1 MEQWD
6 KNGQLKHLLT
16 VDGFTQS
23 SLNALLTQVDRFID
37 EQHRLRHTEDLKDK
51 TVVNVFFE
59 ASTRTR
65 TTFEIAA
72 KRLSADVISVNV
84 ATAATAKGESLRDT
98 ILNLQAM
105 QADLFVCRH
114 SDSGAAH
121 FIAKQVK
128 PGVAVINAGDGCH
141 AHPTQA
147 LLDLYTIK
155 RLKKTFENLT
165 VTIIGD
171 ILHSRVARSEIAALK
186 IMGVKQIRI
195 VAPKTLLPP
204 MIEGNGV
211 HCYTKIEEG
220 IQDADVIIMLRLQKE
235 RMEEGLLPSL
245 REYHRSYGLT
255 AARVALA
262 KKDVIVMHPGPM
274 DRGVEIDSV
283 VADGP
288 HSVILQQVHFGIAVR
303 MAVMAELIAR
313 NRS

>member
-1 MEQWD
+1 MEQMD
-6 KNGQLKHLLT
+6 KQGNLKHLLT
-16 VDGFTQS
+16 LEGLSQTYLNRLL
-23 SLNALLTQVDRFID
+23 SLTDKFID
-37 EQHRLRHTEDLKDK
+37 KNNRLRHTDDLKNK

-141 AHPTQA
+141 EHPTQA
-147 LLDLYTIK
+147 LLDLYTI
-155 RLKKTFENLT
+155 RHVKKDFSNLI
-165 VTIIGD
+165 VAIVGD
-171 ILHSRVARSEIAALK
+171 IVHSRVARSEIIALK
-186 IMGVKQIRI
+186 TMGVKQIRLI
-195 VAPKTLLPP
+195 APKTLLPAA
-204 MIEGNGV
+204 IESSNV
-211 HCYTKIEEG
+211 TCYHRMEEG
-220 IQDADVIIMLRLQKE
+220 IQGADVIIMLRLQKE
-235 RMEEGLLPSL
+235 RMDQGLLPSL
-245 REYHRSYGLT
+245 SEYHRCYGLT
-255 AARVALA
+255 ADRVKLA
-262 KKDVIVMHPGPM
+262 KKEVIVMHPGPM

-288 HSVILQQVHFGIAVR
+288 HSVILQQVHFGIAMR
-303 MAVMAELIAR
+303 MAVMVELTMGK
-313 NRS
+313 

>member
-1 MEQWD
+1 MEQMD
-6 KNGQLKHLLT
+6 KNGRLKHFLTLEGLPQSCLNKLLLQA
-16 VDGFTQS
+16 DQ
-23 SLNALLTQVDRFID
+23 FID
-37 EQHRLRHTEDLKDK
+37 EHQRLRHTDDLKDK

-121 FIAKQVK
+121 FIAQQVK

-147 LLDLYTIK
+147 LLDLYTI
-155 RLKKTFENLT
+155 RRIKKEFSNLT
-165 VTIIGD
+165 IAIVGD
-171 ILHSRVARSEIAALK
+171 ILHSRVARSEIMALK
-186 IMGVKQIRI
+186 TMGVKQIRLI
-195 VAPKTLLPP
+195 APKTLLPP
-204 MIEGNGV
+204 YIEQTGV
-211 HCYTKIEEG
+211 RCYTKMEEG
-220 IQDADVIIMLRLQKE
+220 IQGADVIIMLRLQKE

-245 REYHRSYGLT
+245 REYHRCYGLT
-255 AARVALA
+255 LERLGLA

-303 MAVMAELIAR
+303 MAVMVELTAR
-313 NRS
+313 Q

>member
-1 MEQWD
+1 MKQID
-6 KNGQLKHLLT
+6 KNGRLKHLLT
-16 VDGFTQS
+16 LD
-23 SLNALLTQVDRFID
+23 SLPQDYINKLLLLTDTFID
-37 EQHRLRHTEDLKDK
+37 KNNRLRHTDDLKDK

-114 SDSGAAH
+114 GDSGAAH

-128 PGVAVINAGDGCH
+128 PSVAVINAGDGCH
-141 AHPTQA
+141 EHPTQA
-147 LLDLYTIK
+147 LLDLYTI
-155 RLKKTFENLT
+155 RHAKKEFSNLT
-165 VTIIGD
+165 VAIVGD
-171 ILHSRVARSEIAALK
+171 ILHSRVARSEIMALK
-186 IMGVKQIRI
+186 TMGVKHIRLI
-195 VAPKTLLPP
+195 APKTLLPAQ
-204 MIEGNGV
+204 IGASGV
-211 HCYTKIEEG
+211 ICYSNIEEG
-220 IQDADVIIMLRLQKE
+220 IQGADVIIMLRLQKE
-235 RMEEGLLPSL
+235 RMDQGLLPSL
-245 REYHRSYGLT
+245 REYHQCYGLT
-255 AARVALA
+255 AERLKLA

-288 HSVILQQVHFGIAVR
+288 HSMVLQQVHFGIAVR
-303 MAVMAELIAR
+303 MAVMVELTAR
-313 NRS
+313 K

>member
-1 MEQWD
+1 MEQID
-6 KNGQLKHLLT
+6 NNGRLKHLLT
-16 VDGFTQS
+16 LDALPRDYIHKLL
-23 SLNALLTQVDRFID
+23 SLTDTFID
-37 EQHRLRHTEDLKDK
+37 KSNRLRHTDDLKSK

-114 SDSGAAH
+114 GDSGAAH

-141 AHPTQA
+141 EHPTQA
-147 LLDLYTIK
+147 LLDLYTI
-155 RLKKTFENLT
+155 RHAKKEFSNLT
-165 VTIIGD
+165 IVIVGD
-171 ILHSRVARSEIAALK
+171 ILHSRVARSEIMALK
-186 IMGVKQIRI
+186 TMGVKHIRL
-195 VAPKTLLPP
+195 VAPKTLLPTQ
-204 MIEGNGV
+204 IDASGV
-211 HCYTKIEEG
+211 TCYNSMEEG
-220 IQDADVIIMLRLQKE
+220 VQGADVIIMLRLQKE
-235 RMEEGLLPSL
+235 RMDQGLLPSL
-245 REYHRSYGLT
+245 REYHHCYGLT
-255 AARVALA
+255 AERLKLA

-274 DRGVEIDSV
+274 DRGVEIDSI

-288 HSVILQQVHFGIAVR
+288 HSMILKQVHFGIAVR
-303 MAVMAELIAR
+303 MAVMVELTAEK
-313 NRS
+313 

>member
-1 MEQWD
+1 MEQMD
-6 KNGQLKHLLT
+6 KNGKLKHLLT
-16 VDGFTQS
+16 LQGLSQTY
-23 SLNALLTQVDRFID
+23 LNKLFLRTDKLID
-37 EQHRLRHTEDLKDK
+37 KNNRLCHTDDLKDK

-84 ATAATAKGESLRDT
+84 ATAATVKGESLRDT

-128 PGVAVINAGDGCH
+128 PTVAVINAGDGCYE
-141 AHPTQA
+141 HPTQA
-147 LLDLYTIK
+147 LLDLYTI
-155 RLKKTFENLT
+155 RHFKKDFSNLT
-165 VTIIGD
+165 VAIVGD
-171 ILHSRVARSEIAALK
+171 IVHSRVARSEIWGLK
-186 IMGVKQIRI
+186 TMGVKHIRLI
-195 VAPKTLLPP
+195 APKTLLPAE
-204 MIEGNGV
+204 IETSGV
-211 HCYTKIEEG
+211 TCYNRMEEG
-220 IQDADVIIMLRLQKE
+220 IEGADVIIMLRLQKE
-235 RMEEGLLPSL
+235 RMDQGLLPSL
-245 REYHRSYGLT
+245 EEYHRCYGLT
-255 AARVALA
+255 AERIKLA

-274 DRGVEIDSV
+274 DRGVEIDSI

-303 MAVMAELIAR
+303 MAVMVELTAGK
-313 NRS
+313 